1 MHSGLEL
8 LPEDEANGGGL
19 GGVEQAAKQ
28 SAERTAG
35 WRAGGRF
42 ATIFHCG
49 EVKTRK
55 MEGIRGRLRRRD
67 GQTKRLAPDIA
78 WLCRR
83 EP

>member
-8 LPEDEANGGGL
+8 LPEDEAYGGGL

-28 SAERTAG
+28 LAERTAR

-49 EVKTRK
+49 EGKARNMK
-55 MEGIRGRLRRRD
+55 RD
-67 GQTKRLAPDIA
+67 KKPA
-78 WLCRR
+78 
-83 EP
+83 